1 MPTIVLIGTLDTK
14 GAEVDYV
21 RQRLLEHRCD
31 VVVIDAGVLGQSR
44 YPVDIGPDEVARAGG
59 STAPVSRQ
67 RATGDRRSAR

>member
-31 VVVIDAGVLGQSR
+31 VLVIDAGVLGQSR
-44 YPVDIGPDEVARAGG
+44 YQVDIGPDEVG
-59 STAPVSRQ
+59 SGRRFRPRPSR
-67 RATGDRRSAR
+67 GSA